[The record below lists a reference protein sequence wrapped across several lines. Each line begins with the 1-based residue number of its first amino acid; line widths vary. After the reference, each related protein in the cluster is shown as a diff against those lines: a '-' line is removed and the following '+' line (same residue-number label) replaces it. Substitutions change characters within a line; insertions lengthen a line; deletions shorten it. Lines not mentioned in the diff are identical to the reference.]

1 MTKVDGRVARGE
13 RTRQAVVEALL
24 ALYGE
29 NKLTPTMDEIA
40 SRVGMTS
47 RTIYHHFDDQ
57 EAIAEAVR
65 EHQRPLIVH
74 HLEAQVG
81 GTLEERISGLVTQRA
96 QLYERIAPVRRAALA
111 NMHTSA
117 RIRKGQSGLAARS
130 RRQLTT
136 TFDPELSS
144 LDADRRATTLELID
158 LHTSWETWERLRR
171 WQRLSVAKA
180 EALVTLLVRDALA
193 G

>member
-24 ALYGE
+24 ALYAE
-29 NKLTPTMDEIA
+29 NNLTPTMDEIA

-81 GTLEERISGLVTQRA
+81 ETLEERVSGLVTQRA

-117 RIRKGQSGLAARS
+117 RIRKGQSGLATRS

-136 TFDPELSS
+136 TFDPELSN

-180 EALVTLLVRDALA
+180 EALVTLLLSDALA